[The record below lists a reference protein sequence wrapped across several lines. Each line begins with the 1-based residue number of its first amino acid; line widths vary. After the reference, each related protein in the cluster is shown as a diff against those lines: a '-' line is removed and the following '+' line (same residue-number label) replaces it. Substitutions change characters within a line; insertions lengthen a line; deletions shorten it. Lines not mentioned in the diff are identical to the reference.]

1 MDRLS
6 EGDAYFDGLR
16 EEAKKEGMVVRYV
29 GVLDVKA
36 RTVEAKL
43 EKSVQSGREE
53 MHELMV
59 VEDTRLITPSPCR

>member
-1 MDRLS
+1 
-6 EGDAYFDGLR
+6 
-16 EEAKKEGMVVRYV
+16 MVVRYV